1 MLMLKKWLNTS
12 ICAALTLSNLQG
24 QLTLAANSEA
34 ASQKTTTI
42 EDKAENM
49 LPCQNFTF
57 AIKLFTHE
65 QTNENAVVSP
75 FSAYSALS
83 MAANGAHG
91 KTRQDMANTL
101 GFKTDEMDSV
111 NRRNLQVMT
120 VLQGQPDIVKLEIAN
135 AIFADHN
142 YPFKDSFK
150 AKCHEF
156 YRAEAQSLDFNKA
169 QTVATINDWC
179 KEKTHGKIDKII
191 AKLTSDEKMVLLNTV
206 YFKGKWATPFKKEST
221 YQEQFHAGLKIPT
234 NVSVDMM
241 HIVEN
246 LPYLKESNFQA
257 IAMPYK
263 GLKQSL
269 YVFLPNQ
276 NSDLKTMLASFSE
289 ANWKSWLN
297 SFHNKNIE
305 LSLPKVKVKYST
317 ELSTTL
323 KQIGMASAFTP
334 NADFSDMIEPPQSVF
349 ISKVVQKTFLGID
362 EAGTEAAAA
371 TAVIMAARAMA
382 YQPQTPLPFKVD
394 RPFVIA
400 LVDNDSQEIL
410 FLGAISNPQSK

>member
-1 MLMLKKWLNTS
+1 
-12 ICAALTLSNLQG
+12 
-24 QLTLAANSEA
+24 
-34 ASQKTTTI
+34 
-42 EDKAENM
+42 
-49 LPCQNFTF
+49 
-57 AIKLFTHE
+57 
-65 QTNENAVVSP
+65 
-75 FSAYSALS
+75 
-83 MAANGAHG
+83 
-91 KTRQDMANTL
+91 
-101 GFKTDEMDSV
+101 
-111 NRRNLQVMT
+111 
-120 VLQGQPDIVKLEIAN
+120 VKLEIAN

-156 YRAEAQSLDFNKA
+156 YQAEAQSLDFKKA
-169 QTVATINDWC
+169 ETVDTINDWC

-191 AKLTSDEKMVLLNTV
+191 AKLTPNEKMVLLNTV
-206 YFKGKWATPFKKEST
+206 YFKGAWATPFKKEST
-221 YQEQFHAGLKIPT
+221 YQEQFLAGLKNPT
-234 NVSVDMM
+234 NQSVDMM

-246 LPYLKESNFQA
+246 LPYLKEADLQA

-289 ANWKSWLN
+289 ANWKFWLN
-297 SFHNKNIE
+297 SFHHQSIE
-305 LSLPKVKVKYST
+305 LSLPKVRVKYST
-317 ELSTTL
+317 ELSATL

-334 NADFSDMIEPPQSVF
+334 NADFSDMIEPPKSVF
-349 ISKVVQKTFLGID
+349 ISKVLQKTYLDID

-371 TAVIMAARAMA
+371 TAVIMMARAVAMRREA
-382 YQPQTPLPFKVD
+382 PLPFKVD

-410 FLGAISNPQSK
+410 FFGAISNPQSK

>member
-1 MLMLKKWLNTS
+1 MLVLKNWFNASL
-12 ICAALTLSNLQG
+12 CGALTISNLAG
-24 QLTLAANSEA
+24 QATLATNKEVS
-34 ASQKTTTI
+34 
-42 EDKAENM
+42 M

-65 QTNENAVVSP
+65 QTNENVVVSP

-83 MAANGAHG
+83 MATNGAHG
-91 KTRQDMANTL
+91 KTRQDMGNTL
-101 GFKTDEMDSV
+101 GFKADEIDSV
-111 NRRNLQVMT
+111 NRRNLQVMAA
-120 VLQGQPDIVKLEIAN
+120 LQGQSDTLKLEIAN
-135 AIFADHN
+135 AIFADHS

-156 YRAEAQSLDFNKA
+156 YKAEAQSLDFNSA
-169 QTVATINDWC
+169 QAVDTINDWC
-179 KEKTHGKIDKII
+179 KDKTHGKIDKII
-191 AKLTSDEKMVLLNTV
+191 AKLTSSEKMVLLNTV
-206 YFKGKWATPFKKEST
+206 YFKGAWATPFKKEST
-221 YQEQFHAGLKIPT
+221 YQEQFLAGLKNPT
-234 NVSVDMM
+234 NQLVDMM
-241 HIVEN
+241 HIEEN
-246 LPYLKESNFQA
+246 LPYLKEADFQA

-269 YVFLPNQ
+269 YVFLPDQ
-276 NSDLKTMLASFSE
+276 NSDAKTMLASFSD

-297 SFHNKNIE
+297 SFHNKSIE

-317 ELSTTL
+317 ELSATL

-334 NADFSDMIEPPQSVF
+334 NADFSDMIEPPKSVF
-349 ISKVVQKTFLGID
+349 ISKVLQKTFLAID

-371 TAVIMAARAMA
+371 TAVVMMSKAMAAHREA
-382 YQPQTPLPFKVD
+382 PLPFKVD